1 MRLATPPTSLA
12 ATLMQFNGLF
22 NCATVAST
30 CPNSPRRSVSG
41 YLVRATCGSH
51 TALHAMLRHTVAQL
65 SSCGDRGQLLP
76 PSLACH
82 QLPGIVYSSVRLFVC
97 LSVCSVVRL
106 YVRPSLRFANWPH
119 FSFLSLCLQFRF
131 DSVLWHG
138 HFLYNPAAIISA
150 KLQHQQQQQQQ
161 QSATAEPELVVCVLF
176 TSFTLTLSAA
186 FELPSAICNKGSK
199 FKIWYKYFMFPLRR
213 CTTISFYEEICW
225 IESNKK

>member
-1 MRLATPPTSLA
+1 
-12 ATLMQFNGLF
+12 MQFNGLF
-22 NCATVAST
+22 NCATVAPT

-51 TALHAMLRHTVAQL
+51 TALHAMPRHTVAQL

-82 QLPGIVYSSVRLFVC
+82 QLPGTVYSSVRLFVC
-97 LSVCSVVRL
+97 PSVCLIVRWFVRS
-106 YVRPSLRFANWPH
+106 YIRPSLRFANWPH

-150 KLQHQQQQQQQ
+150 KL
-161 QSATAEPELVVCVLF
+161 
-176 TSFTLTLSAA
+176 
-186 FELPSAICNKGSK
+186 
-199 FKIWYKYFMFPLRR
+199 
-213 CTTISFYEEICW
+213 
-225 IESNKK
+225 